1 MRRGSAELS
10 QHFTLPDGD
19 RIEAIYRLLPDDP
32 ALSVEVVLTKAPTAA
47 PHGIYLPLPTS
58 LAEGWDCDFET
69 GGAVVKL
76 DAEQL
81 PYASRHYI
89 TTQRF
94 IRIADDRHEL
104 TVASPD
110 APLWQIGGFT
120 FGRFGE
126 PDGRVAR
133 PRPTLLAW
141 LTNNYWSTNFQ
152 ADQGGQIRFRF
163 TLLAGPR
170 RPLGDSAQAAIAR
183 TQPLAAHVYAERG
196 PVRAAAG
203 TLLETELGE
212 LLLTRL
218 EAEGEGVALT
228 LLNPSDEAVTAKIA
242 AGTLVPKRAHVT
254 SLAGEPARE
263 APVNEGTV
271 AVNVGPRAWVRVA
284 VT

>member
-1 MRRGSAELS
+1 
-10 QHFTLPDGD
+10 
-19 RIEAIYRLLPDDP
+19 
-32 ALSVEVVLTKAPTAA
+32 
-47 PHGIYLPLPTS
+47 
-58 LAEGWDCDFET
+58 
-69 GGAVVKL
+69 
-76 DAEQL
+76 
-81 PYASRHYI
+81 
-89 TTQRF
+89 
-94 IRIADDRHEL
+94 L

-133 PRPTLLAW
+133 ARPTLLAW

-170 RPLGDSAQAAIAR
+170 RPLGESAQAAIAR
-183 TQPLAAHVYAERG
+183 AQPLAAHVYAERG

-203 TLLETELGE
+203 TLLRTELGE

-228 LLNPSDEAVTAKIA
+228 LLNPSDAAVTAKIA
-242 AGTLVPKRAHVT
+242 AGTLAPKLATFT
-254 SLAGEPARE
+254 SLAGE
-263 APVNEGTV
+263 EGEGLTV
-271 AVNVGPRAWVRVA
+271 RDGVVAITVDPRAWVRVS
-284 VT
+284 VHSK